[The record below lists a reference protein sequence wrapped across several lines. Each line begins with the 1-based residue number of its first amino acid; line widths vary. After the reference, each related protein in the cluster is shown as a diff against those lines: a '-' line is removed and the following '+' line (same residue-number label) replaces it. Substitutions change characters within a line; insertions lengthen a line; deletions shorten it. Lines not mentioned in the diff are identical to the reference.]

1 MYHTL
6 RKKNVKFTIYVTIYF
21 IFQEMVIDK
30 YMGNDIPK
38 YLISDVVLY
47 DGDNVSQ
54 LPFYPKR
61 CSIIHLKI
69 RARQIAEERLAKPF
83 LVSAKHVW
91 NIKES
96 QKLLSENFSNMLCHQ
111 IDSLIFRPDEAC
123 YLTGRSWKVLR
134 WKLPLPNSMLFE
146 LKIDTKSDKEIGC
159 LYAREMEAPYA
170 TIQMNEQL
178 KELNNA
184 IIECNYKDD
193 QWVFM
198 RQRMDVICPHSFEV
212 ANYIRMNISESVPT
226 KEELLRFINTECI
239 FNEKDEDI
247 KHPTKRQ
254 CKSNNEARKSYILQ

>member
-1 MYHTL
+1 
-6 RKKNVKFTIYVTIYF
+6 
-21 IFQEMVIDK
+21 MVIDK

-69 RARQIAEERLAKPF
+69 KARQIAEKRLAKPF
-83 LVSAKHVW
+83 LVSAKHMW

-96 QKLLSENFSNMLCHQ
+96 RQLLSENFSNMLCHQ
-111 IDSLIFRPDEAC
+111 IDSLIFRPDEGC
-123 YLTGRSWKVLR
+123 YLTGRAWKVFR

-159 LYAREMEAPYA
+159 LYARGMETPYD

-198 RQRMDVICPHSFEV
+198 RQRMDVICPYSFEV
-212 ANYIRMNISESVPT
+212 ANYIRLNISESVPT
-226 KEELLRFINTECI
+226 KEELLEFIDTKCI
-239 FNEKDEDI
+239 FDEKNGYTEPL
-247 KHPTKRQ
+247 KKKQ
-254 CKSNNEARKSYILQ
+254 CKSNNEAGQLYTWQ